1 MLSNRCRFIWRYK
14 FDCYYIKNFFYS
26 NSINLLALHTIF
38 YAEINESL
46 KVSEGGGNHEEGEYI
61 QLYELPE
68 ANVKAFMN
76 DDAHPKPPGLL
87 FALQWFM
94 HDRLE
99 FLSNLKE

>member
-1 MLSNRCRFIWRYK
+1 LIIFKKIPIQPILK
-14 FDCYYIKNFFYS
+14 
-26 NSINLLALHTIF
+26 INKLKALHTIF

-46 KVSEGGGNHEEGEYI
+46 KVNEGGGNHEEGEYI

-68 ANVKAFMN
+68 ANVKVFMN

-87 FALQWFM
+87 FALQWFL

-99 FLSNLKE
+99 FLSNLKNDI